1 MNRKHSRQLSDVSDS
16 LSDSLFEDS
25 QEIRQEA
32 RRYLKSRK
40 QIEGSSVSIILIS
53 C

>member
-16 LSDSLFEDS
+16 LSDNLFEDS
-25 QEIRQEA
+25 QEIRQKT

-40 QIEGSSVSIILIS
+40 QIEDSSVNIILIS